1 MLPDNFSIGI
11 ENHETGAASS
21 LVQTSDV
28 CHIVKTTK
36 DLSKYSRIGSS
47 PYMFTSKLNPQ
58 QREQALASLASEEF
72 DILIIGGGVNG
83 VGAALD
89 AVTRGLKVALVEAHD
104 FAAGT
109 SSRSSKLIHGGLRY
123 LEQYDFKLVRE
134 ALHERELMVSTQC
147 PHLVKPVSFLYPL
160 TEKVKERTYV
170 GAGLALYDALRG
182 FKRALPSHKHLTGKT
197 IASISPSLRQD
208 IITGAIR
215 YFDAQVDDA
224 RHTMMIARTAARHG
238 AVMATGVRVDD
249 LTRSGKKVTGVVA
262 IDQAT
267 NKKFTIAAKATIMCA
282 GVWSDE
288 LHEKFGLTAGYSVAM
303 SKGVH
308 IVVPGDAIQSKDGI
322 ILKTPVSVLF
332 LIPWGDKW
340 IVGTT
345 DTPYEG
351 DRSKPLATQE
361 DVQYILDQA
370 NRVLEPK
377 LKAEDI
383 IGVFA
388 GLRPLVANKTGS
400 ATTKLSREHT
410 VDRPAPGF
418 VSMAGGKYTTYRVMA
433 KDAVDLAVLDLRR
446 LVSDS
451 VTDKLPLIGA
461 DGYFALKQQ
470 VSKIAED
477 TQMSEAT
484 ITHLLD
490 RYGSLIEEILELIA
504 EDSSL
509 AERIIPELPYLK
521 AEILHAA
528 THEGALSVE
537 DVLLRRTRISF
548 EAVDGGAD
556 AAKEVAKIIGEPLGW
571 GAKERNAS
579 VSAFLEVIEREEE
592 ALVELVNS

>member
-1 MLPDNFSIGI
+1 
-11 ENHETGAASS
+11 
-21 LVQTSDV
+21 
-28 CHIVKTTK
+28 
-36 DLSKYSRIGSS
+36 
-47 PYMFTSKLNPQ
+47 MFKSALNPE
-58 QREQALASLASEEF
+58 QRAAALSALATEEF
-72 DILIIGGGVNG
+72 DILVIGGGVNG
-83 VGAALD
+83 VGVALD
-89 AVTRGLKVALVEAHD
+89 AVTRGLKVALVESQD
-104 FAAGT
+104 IAAGT

-197 IASISPSLRQD
+197 IANISPSLRQD

-238 AVMATGVRVDD
+238 AVMATNVRVDN
-249 LTRSGKKVTGVVA
+249 LTRNGKKVTGVVA
-262 IDQAT
+262 TDLNSGKT
-267 NKKFTIAAKATIMCA
+267 LTIAAKATIMCA

-288 LHEKFGLTAGYSVAM
+288 LHQQFGLTPGYSVAM

-308 IVVPGDAIQSKDGI
+308 IVVPQSAIHSKDGI

-351 DRSKPLATQE
+351 DRAKPLATQE

-377 LKAEDI
+377 LKTEDI

-388 GLRPLVANKTGS
+388 GLRPLVANNAAS

-418 VSMAGGKYTTYRVMA
+418 VSLAGGKYTTYRVMA

-446 LVSDS
+446 IVSDS
-451 VTDKLPLIGA
+451 VTEKLPLIGA
-461 DGYFALKQQ
+461 DGYFALQQQ
-470 VSKIAED
+470 VLKIAD
-477 TQMSEAT
+477 DYNISEAT
-484 ITHLLD
+484 VTHLLD
-490 RYGSLIEEILELIA
+490 RYGSLISEILEIITADPSMAQRLIP
-504 EDSSL
+504 D
-509 AERIIPELPYLK
+509 LPYLK
-521 AEILHAA
+521 AEVLHAA
-528 THEGALSVE
+528 SHEGALSVE
-537 DVLLRRTRISF
+537 DVLFRRTRISF
-548 EAVDGGAD
+548 EASDSGLSAAD
-556 AAKEVAKIIGEPLGW
+556 TVAEIIGETLGW
-571 GAKERNAS
+571 KSADRKNSVQSFAK
-579 VSAFLEVIEREEE
+579 VISEEE
-592 ALVELVNS
+592 SALKALVNS

>member
-1 MLPDNFSIGI
+1 
-11 ENHETGAASS
+11 
-21 LVQTSDV
+21 
-28 CHIVKTTK
+28 
-36 DLSKYSRIGSS
+36 
-47 PYMFTSKLNPQ
+47 MFTSKLNTE
-58 QREQALASLASEEF
+58 QRERAVNSLATEEF
-72 DILIIGGGVNG
+72 DVLVIGGGVNG
-83 VGAALD
+83 VGVALD
-89 AVTRGLKVALVEAHD
+89 AVSRGLKVALVEAHD
-104 FAAGT
+104 FASGT

-182 FKRALPSHKHLTGKT
+182 FNRSLPSHKHLTGKT
-197 IASISPSLRQD
+197 IAQISPSLRQD

-238 AVMATGVRVDD
+238 AVIATGIHVDG
-249 LTRSGKKVTGVVA
+249 LRRKGKKVIGAVA
-262 IDQAT
+262 FDRITQ
-267 NKKFTIAAKATIMCA
+267 KKIEISAKVTIMCT
-282 GVWSDE
+282 GVWSDK
-288 LHEKFGLTAGYSVAM
+288 LHEKFGLTPGYSVAM

-308 IVVPGDAIQSKDGI
+308 IVMPGSAIESKDGI

-332 LIPWGDKW
+332 LIPWGGQW

-351 DRSKPLATQE
+351 DRSNPIATHE

-410 VDRPAPGF
+410 VDHPVPGF
-418 VSMAGGKYTTYRVMA
+418 VSLAGGKYTTYRVMA

-446 LVSDS
+446 LVNES
-451 VTDKLPLIGA
+451 VTEKLPLIGA
-461 DGYFALKQQ
+461 DGYYALQQ
-470 VSKIAED
+470 QTTEIAEQYD
-477 TQMSEAT
+477 LPDAT
-484 ITHLLD
+484 ITHLLN
-490 RYGSLIEEILELIA
+490 RYGSLMEEVLELISS
-504 EDSSL
+504 DSAL
-509 AERIIPELPYLK
+509 AQRLIPDLPYIK
-521 AEILHAA
+521 AEILHAV
-528 THEGALSVE
+528 THEGAVSVE

-548 EAVDGGAD
+548 EASDSGASV
-556 AAKEVAKIIGEPLGW
+556 AEEVAAIIGPELGW
-571 GAKERNAS
+571 SGRDRRVS
-579 VSAFLEVIEREEE
+579 VEAFLEVIADEEK
-592 ALVELVNS
+592 ALVELLNS

>member
-1 MLPDNFSIGI
+1 
-11 ENHETGAASS
+11 
-21 LVQTSDV
+21 
-28 CHIVKTTK
+28 
-36 DLSKYSRIGSS
+36 
-47 PYMFTSKLNPQ
+47 
-58 QREQALASLASEEF
+58 
-72 DILIIGGGVNG
+72 
-83 VGAALD
+83 
-89 AVTRGLKVALVEAHD
+89 
-104 FAAGT
+104 
-109 SSRSSKLIHGGLRY
+109 
-123 LEQYDFKLVRE
+123 
-134 ALHERELMVSTQC
+134 MVSTQC

-197 IASISPSLRQD
+197 IATISPSLRQD

-238 AVMATGVRVDD
+238 AVMATGVRVED

-262 IDQAT
+262 IDTAT
-267 NKKFTIAAKATIMCA
+267 NKKFTISAKATIMCA

-308 IVVPGDAIQSKDGI
+308 IVVPGDAIHSKDGI
-322 ILKTPVSVLF
+322 ILKTAVSVLF

-340 IVGTT
+340 IV
-345 DTPYEG
+345 
-351 DRSKPLATQE
+351 
-361 DVQYILDQA
+361 
-370 NRVLEPK
+370 
-377 LKAEDI
+377 
-383 IGVFA
+383 
-388 GLRPLVANKTGS
+388 
-400 ATTKLSREHT
+400 LSREHT

-418 VSMAGGKYTTYRVMA
+418 VSIAGGKYTTYRVMA

-446 LVSDS
+446 LVNDS
-451 VTDKLPLIGA
+451 VTEKLPLIGA

-470 VSKIAED
+470 VAKIAED
-477 TQMSEAT
+477 HALSEAT
-484 ITHLLD
+484 VTHLLD

-504 EDSSL
+504 HDSSL

-548 EAVDGGAD
+548 EAFDGGAD

-571 GAKERNAS
+571 GAKERSAS
-579 VSAFLEVIEREEE
+579 VSAFLAVIEKEEE
-592 ALVELVNS
+592 ALVELINS

>member
-1 MLPDNFSIGI
+1 
-11 ENHETGAASS
+11 
-21 LVQTSDV
+21 
-28 CHIVKTTK
+28 
-36 DLSKYSRIGSS
+36 
-47 PYMFTSKLNPQ
+47 MFTSALNPQ
-58 QREQALASLASEEF
+58 QRASAISTLQSEEF
-72 DILIIGGGVNG
+72 DILVIGGGVNG
-83 VGAALD
+83 VGVALD
-89 AVTRGLKVALVEAHD
+89 AVTRGLKVALVESQD
-104 FAAGT
+104 LAAGT

-238 AVMATGVRVDD
+238 AVMATSVRVDD
-249 LTRSGKKVTGVVA
+249 LLRNGKKVTGVT
-262 IDQAT
+262 AT
-267 NKKFTIAAKATIMCA
+267 DLTTGQTLTISAKATIMCA

-288 LHEKFGLTAGYSVAM
+288 LHQRFGLTPGYSVAM

-308 IVVPGDAIQSKDGI
+308 IVVPQSAIKSKDGI
-322 ILKTPVSVLF
+322 ILKTAVSVLF
-332 LIPWGDKW
+332 LIPWEDKW

-351 DRSKPLATQE
+351 DRAKPIATQE

-370 NRVLEPK
+370 NRVLEPQ
-377 LKAEDI
+377 LKSEDI

-388 GLRPLVANKTGS
+388 GLRPLVANSASS

-418 VSMAGGKYTTYRVMA
+418 VSLAGGKYTTYRVMA
-433 KDAVDLAVLDLRR
+433 KDAVDLAVLDLRKI
-446 LVSDS
+446 VSES
-451 VTDKLPLIGA
+451 VTEKLPLIGA
-461 DGYFALKQQ
+461 DGYFALQQQ
-470 VSKIAED
+470 VLKIADE
-477 TQMSEAT
+477 TNLSEAT
-484 ITHLLD
+484 VIHLLN
-490 RYGSLIEEILELIA
+490 RYGSLISEIIEIIS
-504 EDSSL
+504 ENPEMS
-509 AERIIPELPYLK
+509 ERIIPDLPYIK

-528 THEGALSVE
+528 SHEGALSVE

-548 EAVDGGAD
+548 EASDSGLS
-556 AAKEVAKIIGEPLGW
+556 AANDVAEIIGTVLNWSAADRRG
-571 GAKERNAS
+571 S
-579 VSAFLEVIEREEE
+579 VQSFAQLIEHEE
-592 ALVELVNS
+592 AALRALVTAPANQFFI

>member
-1 MLPDNFSIGI
+1 
-11 ENHETGAASS
+11 
-21 LVQTSDV
+21 
-28 CHIVKTTK
+28 
-36 DLSKYSRIGSS
+36 
-47 PYMFTSKLNPQ
+47 MFNSQLNPQ
-58 QREQALASLASEEF
+58 QRADALTSLATEEF

-89 AVTRGLKVALVEAHD
+89 AVTRGLKVALVESQD

-134 ALHERELMVSTQC
+134 ALRERELMVSTQC

-160 TEKVKERTYV
+160 TEKIKERTYV

-182 FKRALPSHKHLTGKT
+182 MKRALPSHKHLSGKT
-197 IASISPSLRQD
+197 LAQISPSLRQD
-208 IITGAIR
+208 IINGAIR

-238 AVMATGVRVDD
+238 AVMATGVRVED
-249 LTRSGKKVTGVVA
+249 LIRNGKKVVGAVARDTVTG
-262 IDQAT
+262 
-267 NKKFTIAAKATIMCA
+267 KKIKISAKATIMCA

-288 LHEKFGLTAGYSVAM
+288 LHAQFGLTAGYSVAM

-308 IVVPGDAIQSKDGI
+308 IVLPGDAIKSKDGI

-345 DTPYEG
+345 DTPYDG
-351 DRSKPLATQE
+351 DRSKPRATEE
-361 DVQYILDQA
+361 DVRYILDQA
-370 NRVLEPK
+370 NRVLEPE
-377 LKAEDI
+377 LKADDI

-410 VDRPAPGF
+410 VDRPVPGF
-418 VSMAGGKYTTYRVMA
+418 VSIAGGKYTTYRVMA

-446 LVSDS
+446 LVNESI
-451 VTDKLPLIGA
+451 TDKLPLIGA
-461 DGYFALKQQ
+461 DGYFALVQQ
-470 VSKIAED
+470 TSKI
-477 TQMSEAT
+477 SEKYAISDAT
-484 ITHLLD
+484 VTHLLG
-490 RYGSLIEEILELIA
+490 RYGSLIEEILEIIDA
-504 EDSSL
+504 DSSMSHRL
-509 AERIIPELPYLK
+509 IPELPYIK
-521 AEILHAA
+521 AEILHAV

-548 EAVDGGAD
+548 EAFDGGAAV
-556 AAKEVAKIIGEPLGW
+556 AAEVAKIIGAELGW
-571 GAKERNAS
+571 GAKERSAS
-579 VSAFLEVIEREEE
+579 VNSFTDVIEKEEE